1 MQATSSQLP
10 EAYIVLSSKHPTLYF
25 SSRVWGTLILSCDSQ
40 NLGDWLGV
48 LIYTLNPRTQEDLC
62 EFKASQGYIASL
74 GQESCIVRFCLKIGL
89 IKKERKKR

>member
-1 MQATSSQLP
+1 M
-10 EAYIVLSSKHPTLYF
+10 
-25 SSRVWGTLILSCDSQ
+25 
-40 NLGDWLGV
+40 

-89 IKKERKKR
+89 IKKERKKEKIERKKKKFLEVEKGRSPCKLP